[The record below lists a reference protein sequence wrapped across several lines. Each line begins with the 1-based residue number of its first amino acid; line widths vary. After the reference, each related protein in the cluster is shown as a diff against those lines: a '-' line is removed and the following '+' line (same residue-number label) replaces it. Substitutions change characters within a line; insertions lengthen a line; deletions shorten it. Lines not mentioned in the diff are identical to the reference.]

1 MATGRWGNLGELDGG
16 GCGDDGV
23 AEQLGDEREEAA
35 LVGDLGVAQRREDA
49 PEVHAQD
56 LQLHRHHG
64 RGLLPWWRRGLPR
77 RRRWRRR
84 RRTAKKPT
92 RHANRCGFFSEL
104 GRVVDGPTQGI
115 RSVDIH
121 TVGLEDSKAVS
132 VLGCKLGRNSVGYLS
147 VHSYKKIRYFSVSEI
162 SAIEDW

>member
-64 RGLLPWWRRGLPR
+64 RSPPVEVAQVCRG
-77 RRRWRRR
+77 
-84 RRTAKKPT
+84 
-92 RHANRCGFFSEL
+92 
-104 GRVVDGPTQGI
+104 VDGGDDDELRRSPHATRTGADFLASWAALLMG
-115 RSVDIH
+115 RRKESVDIH